1 MAKPKSEITGT
12 VHLVGEEITIGRFQK
27 REIVISVDEQLI
39 PISAQS
45 IEMRE
50 GVTLLKVGDE
60 VKAVVEIEGRYWEKG
75 DKYFSGLVLESIEVL
90 ESEPTP
96 EFIPEESFNPSDD
109 LPF

>member
-1 MAKPKSEITGT
+1 MAKLQCTITGT
-12 VHLVGEEITIGRFQK
+12 IHLVGSEVTFGKFQK
-27 REIVISVDEQLI
+27 REIVIAVDDQLI

-45 IEMRE
+45 IAMRNE
-50 GVTLLKVGDE
+50 IDGLSKGTA

-75 DKYFSGLVLESIEVL
+75 DKYFSGLVLESIEVVNSAPL
-90 ESEPTP
+90 P